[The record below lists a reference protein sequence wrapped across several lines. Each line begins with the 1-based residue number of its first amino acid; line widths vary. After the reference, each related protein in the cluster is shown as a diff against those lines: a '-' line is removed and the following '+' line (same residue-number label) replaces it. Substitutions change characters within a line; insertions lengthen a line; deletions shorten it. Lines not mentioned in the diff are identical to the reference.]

1 MTKYKSFNGSESKLS
16 RLQELVNFIN
26 ENSIDVVSINYA
38 GGEWVLIYN
47 ED

>member
-16 RLQELVNFIN
+16 GLQELVNFIN

-38 GGEWVLIYN
+38 VCRWRVDTNI
-47 ED
+47 